1 MVCKDGLLTLLKEFK
16 MQLEI
21 LVEQW
26 KVLYLETSVTFFDRL
41 STGKGKVVTV

>member
-1 MVCKDGLLTLLKEFK
+1 

-26 KVLYLETSVTFFDRL
+26 KDLYSYMGTSVIVLDRL
-41 STGKGKVVTV
+41 GTGKGKVVTVNKSIICL